1 MAVVTIGKL
10 NSILTAEINSMNTQH
25 ERSFTVFRRDE
36 RTGVT
41 HRLGVVRAANLT
53 LANTKAQRLYRS
65 TRLWAEQQKE
75 I

>member
-1 MAVVTIGKL
+1 
-10 NSILTAEINSMNTQH
+10 MNTQH

-65 TRLWAEQQKE
+65 TRLWAEQQRE
-75 I
+75 S